1 MKFIAKGSFRNP
13 ATWVRQFFVITALAT
28 SSFIW
33 AQNGII
39 GSGFG
44 TNDWSTTDNFSTGAG
59 SSRIYTTTAN
69 ATGSQYFRLVTNWSS
84 NYNQWGPSSTVSDYQ
99 VSPGTAVSSSEVVEN
114 STTKAYY
121 ISVPSTSYNYV
132 FKTKEGGNPPS
143 NVGMIVF
150 EVQSTVSTCTGV
162 SQDYTTVSKSLSPT
176 ITATLDNSLPTGQG
190 IYIRYTT
197 DNFSTSTIA
206 AMSGSGTSYS
216 YSIPTQT
223 VGTTVTYYILTSGS
237 SQTISHSDAD
247 FYTINLNN
255 NSGSNYS
262 YTVTTDQFQSSASG
276 DWSDNT
282 KWQVGNGTNW
292 VSASSYPTSSDG
304 TITIA
309 SGHTITLDMNA
320 TASALIINSGGT
332 FTGSDATARTLT
344 FENSTSGTT
353 TVLTNNGTWSN
364 GTGGSTVIFSGAP
377 SSGDAIHEISGTIA
391 FENLTVN
398 KSSGTSNVGA
408 SFLTGC
414 SLTGTLEIGSG
425 GYIATAPPT
434 GFYSTSAILKFNQGG
449 GATYDVNSGDYS
461 WSFSQVPQNL
471 TISSG
476 TVNLNADRIASG
488 DLVIDGGTLVLN
500 NNTPKLTIQGDW
512 TRSSGTFTPGTGT
525 VTLSGSSNSTITTAS
540 TAVIGNFQID
550 KSGGAKV
557 ILANDAQI
565 TINLDLKAGTIDLG
579 SNTLEI
585 NGSISETSGTIDAD
599 AGTVSF
605 TYASEITLSSTTFT
619 GDINNLTINGGGIA
633 LGTSTT
639 INGTLTLTSGSL
651 RIGGNTLTLNGTISG
666 TSTLLANGSSSN
678 LSLGGSGALGTIYMD
693 QSSAGTSNRLN
704 NFTFNRSS
712 GTFDLGNEMQ
722 IIGIVTHTDGTLETN
737 GNLKLVASA
746 STTYGQ
752 IAGSGSGSITEAVSM
767 QMIIPGSSSG
777 WRNFCV
783 PFDTITTGQLGNQL
797 ILATSNGTSINSKTY
812 DQNLFTWTESSASW
826 TAVSSASSSLYGNGY
841 NMYVFDPSSN
851 TVTLAG
857 TYSSSTKNYGSL
869 VNSNSGN
876 ASNDGWHLLANPFPS
891 GIDWNAVT
899 KPGNLSGSYSIFSV
913 NDGNYRSWNGST
925 GSAGQY
931 IPPMHAFWVKASATL
946 SSDLQISSANR
957 STSTA
962 NHLQK
967 GNTLNNFLK
976 IEVKGSSTYRDALYL
991 YTDQQNR
998 VQSPKLMGL
1007 SEAPNLWVNFDN
1019 EPLSILPME
1028 ESDLTKALPL
1038 GFTCSSSGTYHLSF
1052 LTENMGGND
1061 PWLEDRKTNTW
1072 HRIADGDF
1080 SFQYDASEAR
1090 EGRFFIH
1097 YQGKASSIEPAQNQ
1111 KPYWIGQDDQ
1121 GIILSVNQEMD
1132 IRIIDVS
1139 GRVVFTKQ
1147 VPSGIH
1153 HLDFT
1158 PSIHGVYVI
1167 ELQSGTQRMA
1177 EKLIR

>member
-1 MKFIAKGSFRNP
+1 MKSYKGK
-13 ATWVRQFFVITALAT
+13 
-28 SSFIW
+28 
-33 AQNGII
+33 
-39 GSGFG
+39 
-44 TNDWSTTDNFSTGAG
+44 
-59 SSRIYTTTAN
+59 Y
-69 ATGSQYFRLVTNWSS
+69 NW
-84 NYNQWGPSSTVSDYQ
+84 
-99 VSPGTAVSSSEVVEN
+99 
-114 STTKAYY
+114 K
-121 ISVPSTSYNYV
+121 IRV
-132 FKTKEGGNPPS
+132 F
-143 NVGMIVF
+143 
-150 EVQSTVSTCTGV
+150 
-162 SQDYTTVSKSLSPT
+162 
-176 ITATLDNSLPTGQG
+176 
-190 IYIRYTT
+190 
-197 DNFSTSTIA
+197 
-206 AMSGSGTSYS
+206 
-216 YSIPTQT
+216 
-223 VGTTVTYYILTSGS
+223 ILTILS
-237 SQTISHSDAD
+237 IICVNYAD
-247 FYTINLNN
+247 GQYLSTP
-255 NSGSNYS
+255 
-262 YTVTTDQFQSSASG
+262 
-276 DWSDNT
+276 
-282 KWQVGNGTNW
+282 
-292 VSASSYPTSSDG
+292 PTLDG
-304 TITIA
+304 TITASEYGNYSNIGTNGWYIGWDDTYLYIGKTGGDAAHPVIA
-309 SGHTITLDMNA
+309 AFDLDPASVVSGGSATNGNLFVKNHFNHSTEAPFRIDITLYW
-320 TASALIINSGGT
+320 TASYIEYWEHDGSGGWAQQVESAGVLDKAANGT
-332 FTGSDATARTLT
+332 DRECRIKWSEINASSSGRPSSFNWFGYQFQPEYVT
-344 FENSTSGTT
+344 STSDYFYHEFPNAVNNPSGVQNGNPRFFFYQSVATT
-353 TVLTNNGTWSN
+353 
-364 GTGGSTVIFSGAP
+364 A
-377 SSGDAIHEISGTIA
+377 
-391 FENLTVN
+391 
-398 KSSGTSNVGA
+398 SSGTSNPMSADLLGFECRGTYSYSSA
-408 SFLTGC
+408 SIHPN
-414 SLTGTLEIGSG
+414 TLYEMTINPS
-425 GYIATAPPT
+425 
-434 GFYSTSAILKFNQGG
+434 SSAILDIQQNITLSNKLAIGSSGG
-449 GATYDVNSGDYS
+449 FRSGNGNYSATFSGSSGQLINNGTMYGEYGGNLLSLIFSGTTTLSGATGSIDARNFTVSSSSTLTCDDITLGSNASGGTVTINGTLSTSDADGLYNGSGTACIVSTNITSGNISIGASSSIIFNTAGSQTITNSHS
-461 WSFSQVPQNL
+461 LNNL
-471 TISSG
+471 TISGSG
-476 TVNLNADRIASG
+476 IKTLAG
-488 DLVIDGGTLVLN
+488 DLSCSGIVSLEAGTLDISSN
-500 NNTPKLTIQGDW
+500 QFTIGGNL
-512 TRSSGTFTPGTGT
+512 TRSSG
-525 VTLSGSSNSTITTAS
+525 
-540 TAVIGNFQID
+540 Q
-550 KSGGAKV
+550 
-557 ILANDAQI
+557 
-565 TINLDLKAGTIDLG
+565 LDG
-579 SNTLEI
+579 
-585 NGSISETSGTIDAD
+585 D
-599 AGTVSF
+599 AGTLIF
-605 TYASEITLSSTTFT
+605 TNTSAISIPSSCFT
-619 GDINNLTINGGGIA
+619 GNLNNLTINGTGGVT
-633 LGTSTT
+633 LGESTT
-639 INGTLTLTSGSL
+639 IDGTLTLSSGSL
-651 RIGGNTLTLNGTISG
+651 GIGANTLTLNGTISG

-678 LSLGGSGALGTIYMD
+678 LSLGGSGAMGTIYMD

-752 IAGSGSGSITEAVSM
+752 IAGSGSGGITEAVSM

-783 PFDTITTGQLGNQL
+783 PFDTITAGQLGNQL
-797 ILATSNGTSINSKTY
+797 IVATSNGTSLNSKTY

-826 TAVSSASSSLYGNGY
+826 TAVSSASTSLYGNGY
-841 NMYVFDPSSN
+841 NMYVFDPATT
-851 TVTLAG
+851 TVTLSG

-876 ASNDGWHLLANPFPS
+876 TSNDGWHLLANPFPS
-891 GIDWNAVT
+891 GIDWNAVS
-899 KPGNLSGSYSIFSV
+899 KPGNLSGSYSLFSV

-946 SSDLQISSANR
+946 SSDLQITSANR

-1052 LTENMGGND
+1052 ITENMGGND

-1097 YQGKASSIEPAQNQ
+1097 YQGKASAIEPAQNQ

-1147 VPSGIH
+1147 VPAGIH

-1158 PSIHGVYVI
+1158 PSMHGVYII
-1167 ELQSGTQRMA
+1167 ELQSGSQRMA